1 MKIASTLSITTT
13 LEELGH
19 RLRQHRI
26 GLSLSQTDLVQVSG
40 IPLRTIERLE
50 SGASVGMDK
59 FIQVLRG
66 LDLFENLDQLIP
78 ETSVRPIQ
86 QLDAKHSSRQRVSTK
101 RTHAPPPKGG
111 WVWGDKK

>member
-1 MKIASTLSITTT
+1 MKIASTLSIATTV
-13 LEELGH
+13 EELGQ

-26 GLSLSQTDLVQVSG
+26 GQNLSQADLAGVSG
-40 IPLRTIERLE
+40 VPLRTIERLE
-50 SGASVGMDK
+50 AGTAIGMDK

-66 LDLFENLDQLIP
+66 LNLLENLDQLVP

-86 QLDAKHSSRQRVSTK
+86 QLGVKHSYRQRVSAK
-101 RTHAPPPKGG
+101 RTRAPSKGG